1 MGDLSD
7 VEPDELLLVELP
19 ELQAWWSARQAT
31 VLRNSDRFG

>member
-7 VEPDELLLVELP
+7 VEVDELLP
-19 ELQAWWSARQAT
+19 IGKTELQAWWSARQVP